1 MPGDALKEQLEERG
15 FVVVEDSLTAAEIAA
30 ALADAQAAADT
41 MAEDPYRPHRQFW
54 GVHSTRLTGDAL
66 DRPGLKAIERKPRLR
81 QIAQRLIGDDCVYGG
96 VGMQVYKPHGGQK
109 QSWHTDT
116 DPDDLPFS
124 FLTMAVYLQDQNRTM
139 GMTRLV
145 PGSRRTPIEK
155 RFPDHD
161 DLPGQFA
168 AELPAGALCAFQS
181 TMWHSATENHSDQP
195 RFAYILQFSRPEFSR
210 DNMPQFYGRMRH
222 ARGARRSGK
231 PMFDHPTDEGSYPW
245 PETYEPAEMPYLKR

>member
-1 MPGDALKEQLEERG
+1 MPGDALREQFEERG
-15 FVVVEDSLTAAEIAA
+15 FVVVEDFLTAAEIDA
-30 ALADAQAAADT
+30 ALADAMAAADT
-41 MAEDPYRPHRQFW
+41 MGEGSHRRDREFW
-54 GVHSTRLTGDAL
+54 GVLSQRLTGDAL
-66 DRPGLKAIERKPRLR
+66 DRPGLKVIDRKPQFS
-81 QIAQRLIGDDCVYGG
+81 QIADRLLGDACVYGG
-96 VGMQVYKPHGGQK
+96 VGMQVYMPHGGHK

-124 FLTMAVYLQDQNRTM
+124 YLTMVVYFQDQNRTT

-145 PGSRRTPIEK
+145 PGSHRTPIEK

-168 AELPAGALCAFQS
+168 AELPAGSLCAFQS
-181 TMWHSATENHSDQP
+181 TMWHSATENLSDRP
-195 RFAYILQFSRPEFSR
+195 RFAYISQFCRPEFSR

-231 PMFDHPTDEGSYPW
+231 PMFDHPTDEGSYTW
-245 PETYEPAEMPYLKR
+245 PKTYEPAEMPYMKI